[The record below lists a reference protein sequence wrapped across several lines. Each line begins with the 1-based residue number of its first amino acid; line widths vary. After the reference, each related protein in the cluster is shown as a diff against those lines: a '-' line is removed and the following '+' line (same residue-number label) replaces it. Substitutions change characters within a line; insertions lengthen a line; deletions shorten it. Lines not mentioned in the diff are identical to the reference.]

1 MVAEGPSWPSS
12 SQPRSAGRLR
22 QVGGLGTASLR
33 LRAALCTR
41 VLRASAYSCV
51 EIGAGLAGVPGVA
64 QLFGK
69 CLNPLIPGR

>member
-1 MVAEGPSWPSS
+1 M
-12 SQPRSAGRLR
+12 
-22 QVGGLGTASLR
+22 GTASLR